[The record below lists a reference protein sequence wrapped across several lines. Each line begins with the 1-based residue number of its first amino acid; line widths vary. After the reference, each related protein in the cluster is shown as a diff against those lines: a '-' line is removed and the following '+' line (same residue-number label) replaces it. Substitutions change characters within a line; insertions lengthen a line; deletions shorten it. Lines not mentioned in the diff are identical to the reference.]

1 MKKLITI
8 MLVAIVP
15 FVTMAQKRSK
25 KDKDSSNKYEFM
37 IIKGVEINDQMA
49 GYDGKEVMQDK
60 TDRPSGDVISQEKM
74 NSLLKGQNSK
84 LMISFDSGN
93 NKSEDIVKLIN
104 NSPKMR
110 TMATAVNMAASYGW
124 EFVNATVVDKD
135 IALIHY
141 YYMERTK

>member
-37 IIKGVEINDQMA
+37 IIKGVEINDQMTDV
-49 GYDGKEVMQDK
+49 DGREASE
-60 TDRPSGDVISQEKM
+60 RASSGDVVSYEQM
-74 NSLLKGQNSK
+74 HSLLKGNSK
-84 LMISFDSGN
+84 VMISFDSGN
-93 NKSEDIVKLIN
+93 NTSEDIVKLIN

-110 TMATAVNMAASYGW
+110 TMAAAVNMAASYGW

-135 IALIHY
+135 LALIHY

>member
-8 MLVAIVP
+8 MLIAIIP

-37 IIKGVEINDQMA
+37 IIKGVEINDQMTD
-49 GYDGKEVMQDK
+49 YDGKEAIQ
-60 TDRPSGDVISQEKM
+60 DRPSGDVISQEQIT
-74 NSLLKGQNSK
+74 SLLRGKNSK

-93 NKSEDIVKLIN
+93 NTSEDIVKLIN

-110 TMATAVNMAASYGW
+110 TMAAAVNMAASYGW

>member
-37 IIKGVEINDQMA
+37 IIKGVEINDQMTDI
-49 GYDGKEVMQDK
+49 DGKEAIQ
-60 TDRPSGDVISQEKM
+60 DRPSGDVISQEQM

-84 LMISFDSGN
+84 LMISFDAGN
-93 NKSEDIVKLIN
+93 NKNNDIVKLRN

-110 TMATAVNMAASYGW
+110 TMAVAVNMAASYGW

-141 YYMERTK
+141 YYMQRTK

>member
-1 MKKLITI
+1 

-37 IIKGVEINDQMA
+37 IIKGVEINDQMTD
-49 GYDGKEVMQDK
+49 YDGKEAIQ
-60 TDRPSGDVISQEKM
+60 DRPSGDVISQEQM

-93 NKSEDIVKLIN
+93 NTSEDIVKLIN

-110 TMATAVNMAASYGW
+110 TMAAAVNMAASYGW

>member
-37 IIKGVEINDQMA
+37 IIKGVEINDQMTDI
-49 GYDGKEVMQDK
+49 DGKEAIQ
-60 TDRPSGDVISQEKM
+60 DRPSGDVISQEQM
-74 NSLLKGQNSK
+74 NSLLKGKSK
-84 LMISFDSGN
+84 VMISFDSGN
-93 NKSEDIVKLIN
+93 NTSEDIVKLRN

-110 TMATAVNMAASYGW
+110 TMAVAVNMAASYGW

>member
-37 IIKGVEINDQMA
+37 IIKGVEINDQMTDI
-49 GYDGKEVMQDK
+49 DGKEAMQ
-60 TDRPSGDVISQEKM
+60 DRPSGDVISQETM
-74 NSLLKGQNSK
+74 YSLLKGKNSK

-93 NKSEDIVKLIN
+93 NTSEDIVKLIN

-110 TMATAVNMAASYGW
+110 TMASAVNMAASYGW
-124 EFVNATVVDKD
+124 EFVNATIVDKD

-141 YYMERTK
+141 YYMQRKR

>member
-37 IIKGVEINDQMA
+37 IIKGVEINDQMTD
-49 GYDGKEVMQDK
+49 YDGKEAIQ
-60 TDRPSGDVISQEKM
+60 DRPSGDVISQEQM

-93 NKSEDIVKLIN
+93 NTSEDIVKLIN

-110 TMATAVNMAASYGW
+110 TMAAAVNMAASYGW

>member
-15 FVTMAQKRSK
+15 FITMAQKRSK

-37 IIKGVEINDQMA
+37 IIKGVEINDQMTDI
-49 GYDGKEVMQDK
+49 DGKEAIQ
-60 TDRPSGDVISQEKM
+60 DRPSGDVISQEQM

-84 LMISFDSGN
+84 LMISFDAGN
-93 NKSEDIVKLIN
+93 NKNNDIVKLRN

-110 TMATAVNMAASYGW
+110 TMAVAVNMAASYGW
-124 EFVNATVVDKD
+124 GFVNATIVDKD

-141 YYMERTK
+141 YYMQRKR

>member
-1 MKKLITI
+1 
-8 MLVAIVP
+8 MLVAIIP

-37 IIKGVEINDQMA
+37 IIKGVEINDQMTDI
-49 GYDGKEVMQDK
+49 DGKEAIQ
-60 TDRPSGDVISQEKM
+60 DRPSGDVISQEQM

-84 LMISFDSGN
+84 LMISFDAGN
-93 NKSEDIVKLIN
+93 NKNDDIVKLRN
-104 NSPKMR
+104 NSQKMR

-124 EFVNATVVDKD
+124 GFVNATIVDKD

-141 YYMERTK
+141 YYMQRKK

>member
-37 IIKGVEINDQMA
+37 IIKGVEINDQMTDV
-49 GYDGKEVMQDK
+49 DGREASE
-60 TDRPSGDVISQEKM
+60 RASSGDVVSYEQIH
-74 NSLLKGQNSK
+74 SLLKGNSK
-84 LMISFDSGN
+84 IMISFDSGN

-104 NSPKMR
+104 NSQRMH
-110 TMATAVNMAASYGW
+110 TMAAAVNMAASYGW

>member
-37 IIKGVEINDQMA
+37 IIKGVEINDQMTD
-49 GYDGKEVMQDK
+49 YDGKEAIQ
-60 TDRPSGDVISQEKM
+60 DRPSGDVISQEQM

-84 LMISFDSGN
+84 LMISFDAGN
-93 NKSEDIVKLIN
+93 NKNNDIVKLRN

-110 TMATAVNMAASYGW
+110 TMAVAVNMAASYGW
-124 EFVNATVVDKD
+124 EFVNATIVDKD

>member
-1 MKKLITI
+1 

-37 IIKGVEINDQMA
+37 IIKGVEINDQMTDI
-49 GYDGKEVMQDK
+49 DGKEAIQ
-60 TDRPSGDVISQEKM
+60 DRPSGDVISQEQM

-84 LMISFDSGN
+84 LMISFDAGN
-93 NKSEDIVKLIN
+93 NKNNDIVKLRN

-110 TMATAVNMAASYGW
+110 TMAVAVNMAASYGW

>member
-37 IIKGVEINDQMA
+37 IIKGVEINDQMTDI
-49 GYDGKEVMQDK
+49 DGREASE
-60 TDRPSGDVISQEKM
+60 RASSGDVVSYEQM
-74 NSLLKGQNSK
+74 YSLLKRNSK
-84 LMISFDSGN
+84 VMISFDSGN
-93 NKSEDIVKLIN
+93 NTSEDIVKLIN

-110 TMATAVNMAASYGW
+110 TMASAVNMAASYGW

>member
-37 IIKGVEINDQMA
+37 IIKGVEINDQMTDI
-49 GYDGKEVMQDK
+49 DGREASE
-60 TDRPSGDVISQEKM
+60 RASSGDVVSYEQM
-74 NSLLKGQNSK
+74 YSLLKGNSK
-84 LMISFDSGN
+84 IMISFDSGN
-93 NKSEDIVKLIN
+93 IKSEDIVKLIN

-110 TMATAVNMAASYGW
+110 TMAVAVNMAASYGW

>member
-37 IIKGVEINDQMA
+37 IIKGVEINDQMTDV
-49 GYDGKEVMQDK
+49 DGREASAE
-60 TDRPSGDVISQEKM
+60 RASSGDVVSYEQMHI
-74 NSLLKGQNSK
+74 LLKGNSK
-84 LMISFDSGN
+84 VMISFDSGN
-93 NKSEDIVKLIN
+93 NTSEDIVKLIN

-110 TMATAVNMAASYGW
+110 TMAAAVNMAASYGW